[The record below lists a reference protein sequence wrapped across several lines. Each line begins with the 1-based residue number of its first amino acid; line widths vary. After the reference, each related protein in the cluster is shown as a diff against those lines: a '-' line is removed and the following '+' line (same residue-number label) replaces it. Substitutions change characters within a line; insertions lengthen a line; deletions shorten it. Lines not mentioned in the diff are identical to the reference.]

1 MEFKNFLFN
10 EDKYYL
16 GQKAGDLLSVV
27 QDLSQDAGNLG
38 NRALIRSVQG
48 VVNQIRKIL
57 HGRWSDN
64 ELKYLKVLQKC
75 GVALAKAVDEKEDIP
90 AVVAS
95 VANEIQELLNGLEVP
110 INTLGNEETGEEE
123 EESA

>member
-1 MEFKNFLFN
+1 M
-10 EDKYYL
+10 
-16 GQKAGDLLSVV
+16 SVV